1 MKIARLLTAL
11 FLVLLTPL
19 QVLASRLRPAEQED
33 PERGDVPGWV
43 MITMMSALLVAALL
57 AIAIPA
63 LTGMFNSAM
72 EKVG

>member
-11 FLVLLTPL
+11 FLVLLSPL
-19 QVLASRLRPAEQED
+19 QMLASRLRPAEQED